1 MVAIATIRPNDLT
14 RRGLAPSAGSSPQP
28 RGRRRPHRSA
38 PPRRRRRGNGPRCG
52 PGSSRRARRAR
63 GVGRSRAASP
73 ARAGRKRDRRCRVTG
88 RKRRGHRH
96 HDLSR
101 LGRSLS
107 GAVLTANADPKKQ
120 LPLPNVEITAEAGG
134 TTVRTKSDASGFF
147 QMKWRPAV
155 WPGEQV
161 TFRFRHP
168 NHQPLEITR
177 PLNDEL
183 YIARMTSSP
192 AVKDLESHGEE
203 VAVGDI
209 RVRYAVKTTTTINI
223 GSSAKIFEVAN
234 TGNIPCAG
242 RPPCSPDGKWKAA
255 SSSLALDAGEG
266 QEFQNVRV
274 SCIAG
279 PCPFTKIDSDSFS
292 NGGRKIRR
300 HGSRVV
306 RHRDVSGG
314 SRGSAHHAHRLDP
327 PGIPVD
333 FRPRHVLHA
342 ARHRVRGQ
350 ALKRRSTDCR
360 SSFRWAP
367 ISSSPGPPVR
377 SPLRI
382 VPGSTA
388 AN

>member
-1 MVAIATIRPNDLT
+1 MRT
-14 RRGLAPSAGSSPQP
+14 R
-28 RGRRRPHRSA
+28 
-38 PPRRRRRGNGPRCG
+38 
-52 PGSSRRARRAR
+52 
-63 GVGRSRAASP
+63 
-73 ARAGRKRDRRCRVTG
+73 
-88 RKRRGHRH
+88 
-96 HDLSR
+96 
-101 LGRSLS
+101 
-107 GAVLTANADPKKQ
+107 
-120 LPLPNVEITAEAGG
+120 
-134 TTVRTKSDASGFF
+134 SDASGFF

-203 VAVGDI
+203 VVVGDI
-209 RVRYAVKTTTTINI
+209 RVRYALKTTTTINI

-255 SSSLALDAGEG
+255 ASSLTLDAGEG

-292 NGGRKIRR
+292 NGGRKIGATVRAW
-300 HGSRVV
+300 SDTVTFLVEAEVV
-306 RHRDVSGG
+306 HTMLTDSIRQAYPSIFG
-314 SRGSAHHAHRLDP
+314 RGMSFTLPATGQGPSIQAEVNGLPIVFPLGPDLQLSWASCTQSASNRTRLYSCELK
-327 PGIPVD
+327 PGYR
-333 FRPRHVLHA
+333 FR
-342 ARHRVRGQ
+342 
-350 ALKRRSTDCR
+350 
-360 SSFRWAP
+360 
-367 ISSSPGPPVR
+367 
-377 SPLRI
+377 
-382 VPGSTA
+382 
-388 AN
+388 